1 MNEHLQYELFR
12 ETWEQKFAAWVD
24 TEYGRQV
31 AYRFIQT
38 AMRLRLRGERVGAKA
53 IWEWLRID
61 EALKDRKGV
70 DKFKLNNS
78 FCSYMARFAEQKR
91 PELQGYFHKREV
103 GKAQTN
109 KKVIVIEQRERR
121 AI

>member
-1 MNEHLQYELFR
+1 MDTLQYELFR
-12 ETWEQKFAAWVD
+12 ETWEQKFSAWVD

-38 AMRLRLRGERVGAKA
+38 AMRLMGQGEKVGAKA

-61 EALKDRKGV
+61 EALKDRKNI
-70 DKFKLNNS
+70 DQFKLNNN
-78 FCSYMARFAEQKR
+78 FCAYMARFAEQKR
-91 PELQGYFHKREV
+91 PELAGYFQKREV
-103 GKAQTN
+103 GRAQPN
-109 KKVIVIEQRERR
+109 KRVIVIEQRERR